1 MVEVTLEPSP
11 NSKTTNG
18 ENMVIWLH
26 RETLIHRSHL
36 VEQQW
41 FWVVGMVE
49 GKSVLI
55 NNLFILFLAAK
66 QRFGI

>member
-1 MVEVTLEPSP
+1 MIAVTLEPSP

-26 RETLIHRSHL
+26 REVVIHPSHL

-41 FWVVGMVE
+41 FWVDIIVE

-55 NNLFILFLAAK
+55 NNLFILFLVAK